1 MKHGK
6 IIDNFN
12 CYIATILNSEAA
24 GNAAVGDK
32 VTITLSSGNEITTDV
47 KYVAGQDDGKVLI
60 VLDLKTLTEELIQY
74 RKISFNI
81 TWWSFSGLKVPNT
94 SILEDENGLKYVI
107 RKKSGEDQK
116 VIVKLLKK
124 NDKYSVISTYSNEEL
139 EALGIDAKD
148 YKKIFQYD
156 NILMYPERK

>member
-32 VTITLSSGNEITTDV
+32 VTITLSSGDV

-148 YKKIFQYD
+148 YKKISQYD

>member
-148 YKKIFQYD
+148 YKKISQYD

>member
-74 RKISFNI
+74 RKISF
-81 TWWSFSGLKVPNT
+81 V
-94 SILEDENGLKYVI
+94 
-107 RKKSGEDQK
+107 
-116 VIVKLLKK
+116 
-124 NDKYSVISTYSNEEL
+124 
-139 EALGIDAKD
+139 
-148 YKKIFQYD
+148 
-156 NILMYPERK
+156 

>member
-139 EALGIDAKD
+139 ESLGIDAKD
-148 YKKIFQYD
+148 YQKISQYD
-156 NILMYPERK
+156 NILMSPERK